1 MYIILCTRRYAVD
14 RWPDSVCKQTTTVC
28 IFHNLNGPKIW
39 FDPELSRIASVFSL
53 STIDSYFSSPPSL
66 LLGISLMPRTLNN
79 TRVPIVFCFVKKS
92 EKEPLPTFPHQSL
105 LLRSYC
111 LMPHVSYI
119 CIERVLI
126 FMLFTIS
133 NTPEFSIW

>member
-1 MYIILCTRRYAVD
+1 MSFD
-14 RWPDSVCKQTTTVC
+14 MRWIGGPIVFAKQRTTVW
-28 IFHNLNGPKIW
+28 IFHNLVIIILM
-39 FDPELSRIASVFSL
+39 DPRS
-53 STIDSYFSSPPSL
+53 DSNYLVSHPSFLYLPLIHISL

-79 TRVPIVFCFVKKS
+79 TRVPIVFCSVKKS
-92 EKEPLPTFPHQSL
+92 EKEPLPSFPHQSL